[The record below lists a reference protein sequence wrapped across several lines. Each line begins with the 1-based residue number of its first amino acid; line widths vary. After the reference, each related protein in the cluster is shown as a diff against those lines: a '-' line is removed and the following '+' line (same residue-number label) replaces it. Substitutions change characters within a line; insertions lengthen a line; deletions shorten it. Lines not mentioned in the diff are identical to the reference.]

1 MSEQPYQPDDPAFL
15 ASRALDGDLSEP
27 ERQRLE
33 EALATSKELRAEVE
47 QLRKVDQLVKRWGG
61 ADVELDWA
69 TYGKLVRA
77 RAESDAD
84 EGDLGR
90 VDQLIERWGRERV
103 EFDEAAFTGAVMARV
118 RSEERRPPRRSL
130 IFRIGAPLAAAAAV
144 AIAAGA
150 WFWASG
156 PHGVDRPGEV
166 GHQRLVVVFDHTLVG
181 PITDETKSSSISL
194 LALGAAPMTIEGQES
209 PPS

>member
-15 ASRALDGDLSEP
+15 ASRALDGDLSAQ

-33 EALATSKELRAEVE
+33 EALAASKELRAEVE

-69 TYGKLVRA
+69 TYTKLIGA

-90 VDQLIERWGRERV
+90 VDQLIERWGREPV
-103 EFDEAAFTGAVMARV
+103 EFDEPAFTDAVMARV
-118 RSEERRPPRRSL
+118 RSQEQRTPRRSL

-144 AIAAGA
+144 AIAAGG

-156 PHGVDRPGEV
+156 PHGVDRSDEV
-166 GHQRLVVVFDHTLVG
+166 GRQRLVVVFDHTPAG
-181 PITDETKSSSISL
+181 PITDKTETPGISL
-194 LALGAAPMTIEGQES
+194 LALGAAPMTVGGQES
-209 PPS
+209 PPL